1 MELLLKRI
9 ALKPNYTIGHLY
21 VDGVYFC
28 DTLEDKD
35 RGLSSSMPLTTIKAK
50 KVKGETCIPY
60 GAYKVTLDVVSSKY
74 SNFTKYPY
82 VKFCG
87 GKMPRVLNV
96 PGYDGILIH
105 AGNTDKDTEGCIL
118 VGQNKVVGKVVNS
131 QATWR
136 ELYDTLLDKKKEG
149 ITLTITKQ

>member
-35 RGLSSSMPLTTIKAK
+35 RGLSSSMPLTTIKTK
-50 KVKGETCIPY
+50 KVKGGTCIPY
-60 GAYKVTLDVVSSKY
+60 GTYKVTLDVVSSKY
-74 SNFTKYPY
+74 SNFTRYPY

-136 ELYDTLLDKKKEG
+136 KLYDTLLDKKKEG
-149 ITLTITKQ
+149 IILTITKQ

>member
-35 RGLSSSMPLTTIKAK
+35 RGLSSSMPLATIKAK

-60 GAYKVTLDVVSSKY
+60 GTYKVTLDVVSSKY

-136 ELYDTLLDKKKEG
+136 KLYDTLLDKKKEG

>member
-1 MELLLKRI
+1 MKLTVKRF
-9 ALKPNYTIGHLY
+9 AFKPTYTIGKLFI
-21 VDGVYFC
+21 DGVYFC

-35 RGLSSSMPLTTIKAK
+35 RGLTQNMPLAELKSK

-60 GAYKVTLDVVSSKY
+60 GKYDVTLDVVSAKY

-96 PGYDGILIH
+96 PGFEGILIH
-105 AGNTDKDTEGCIL
+105 AGNNDKHTEGCLL
-118 VGQNKVVGKVVNS
+118 VGQNKVVGQVINS
-131 QATWR
+131 QATWTK
-136 ELYDTLLDKKKEG
+136 LYKLLQDKKKEG
-149 ITLTITKQ
+149 ITIEYTK